1 MAVGGELWRDEG
13 MRRAMYVS
21 LGLQIWQQISGVN
34 AFIYYTP
41 TVLKEAGIEGTF
53 FGVTD
58 ANAVI
63 HSFVHSLINELN

>member
-1 MAVGGELWRDEG
+1 M
-13 MRRAMYVS
+13 S

-63 HSFVHSLINELN
+63 HS